1 MCPRASRN
9 PRRGGTISLTPSEG
23 GVFHRSCSLAL
34 KWDNLR
40 LLCPVMAKDR
50 ESYRARRLRH
60 LTGALLV
67 RSAVILLASGFLACS
82 AVYPEMQTA
91 VRPLPDGVDPDP
103 PPDDD
108 LYYIYF
114 GGAWIPPKDQGGLPW
129 PGGAPDPFAKLI
141 VDDVTLIETPAQSR
155 TREPTWPDQDKENL
169 RIHPRSKVFIEVW
182 DNNAMTDMPIC
193 RVKVRD
199 LEALREGADN
209 EFWCDSGARVR
220 LVVEPAKAMLGI
232 GLYYETR
239 GQDGVR
245 VTRVVKDS
253 PAARAGLSQGD
264 RILSINGK
272 RVAGMDA
279 LQIRSEINLHARS
292 GLELDVWFSSGE
304 RHLVK
309 LKEGALFP
317 LRGDDLKLE
326 K

>member
-1 MCPRASRN
+1 MVKDRVNSRAQWLRHVATSLVL
-9 PRRGGTISLTPSEG
+9 RGG
-23 GVFHRSCSLAL
+23 V
-34 KWDNLR
+34 
-40 LLCPVMAKDR
+40 V
-50 ESYRARRLRH
+50 
-60 LTGALLV
+60 
-67 RSAVILLASGFLACS
+67 LLAGLTFACS

-91 VRPLPDGVDPDP
+91 VRPLPDDVDPDP
-103 PPDDD
+103 PPADD
-108 LYYIYF
+108 LYFIYF
-114 GGAWIPPKDQGGLPW
+114 EGAWIPPKDQGGLPW

-141 VDDVTLIETPAQSR
+141 VDGVVLIRTPAQSR

-169 RIHPRSKVFIEVW
+169 RIHPRSKVYIEVW

-220 LVVEPAKAMLGI
+220 LHVEPAKAMLGI

-245 VTRVVKDS
+245 VTRVVENS
-253 PAARAGLSQGD
+253 PAARAGLGEGD
-264 RILSINGK
+264 RILAINGK
-272 RVAGMDA
+272 RVSDMDA

-292 GLELDVWFSSGE
+292 GLELDVWFANGQ

-317 LRGDDLKLE
+317 LRGDDLKLQQ
-326 K
+326 